1 MTVKV
6 FVPTG
11 TWNVRAGLNAES
23 VLDGARAAEAAGLD
37 GVFAGD
43 HVTFYGNGND
53 GLVNLAPIAAVTSRL
68 ELKTC
73 VYLLALRHPT
83 AVALQCAMLDQLSNG
98 RFSLG
103 VGVGGEDPQEFRAC
117 GVDPATR
124 GARTNEAIQVLR
136 SLWTQEETTYRGKH
150 FDLDG
155 VRLQPKPLSEAGIRI
170 QVGGRSDFALRRVAR
185 YGDGW
190 TGLWNSSRRFI
201 EAQEKVAEWAHEA
214 GRADHD
220 FEFGMQFWC
229 AVDNDRDAA
238 RERVS
243 RRMEG
248 FYRLP
253 FSSFERYVPYG
264 SAEEVAEFIEAY
276 VEAGCQHANLVLVD
290 ESAGAVVEAA
300 AKVRALLNRSASG

>member
-1 MTVKV
+1 LTVKV

-11 TWNVRAGLNAES
+11 TWNVRAGLHAQG
-23 VLDGARAAEAAGLD
+23 VLEGARAAEEAGLD

-53 GLVNLAPIAAVTSRL
+53 GLINLAPLAAVTTRL
-68 ELKTC
+68 ELKTS

-83 AVALQCAMLDQLSNG
+83 PVALQCAMLDQLSNG

-103 VGVGGEDPQEFRAC
+103 VGIGGEDPDEFRAC

-124 GARTNEAIQVLR
+124 GARTDEALQILR
-136 SLWTQEETTYRGKH
+136 SLWTDDETTFRGKH
-150 FDLDG
+150 FELNG
-155 VRLQPKPLSEAGIRI
+155 VRLQPKPLSETGVRI
-170 QVGGRSDFALRRVAR
+170 QIGGRSDAALRRTAR

-190 TGLWNSSRRFI
+190 TGLWNSARRFI
-201 EAQEKVAEWAHEA
+201 EAQQKVREWAESA
-214 GRADHD
+214 GRPGHD

-229 AVDNDRDAA
+229 AVDDNREAA
-238 RERVS
+238 RERLA

-253 FSSFERYVPYG
+253 FSAFEKYVPFG
-264 SAEEVAEFIEAY
+264 PAAAVAEFIQPY
-276 VEAGCQHANLVLVD
+276 VEAGCRHANLVLVD
-290 ESAGAVVEAA
+290 ESPVRVVEAA
-300 AKVRALLNRSASG
+300 AKVRELLNQGLP